1 MRLNYI
7 TFFIAAILVAG
18 TNVASPSMAISTD
31 HTPLSKVLSD
41 SPVLE
46 GKADSTFKRSLRAHD
61 LEYDIDVDSDDEE
74 RGLLESLKFLKW
86 FKKGMNPKKLYKK
99 LGLEGLGENAW
110 KHKNYDTYLKF
121 SKYWR
126 DNQ

>member
-7 TFFIAAILVAG
+7 ALLIAAILVAG
-18 TNVASPSMAISTD
+18 ANVASPSMAINTD
-31 HTPLSKVLSD
+31 HAPLSKVLSD

-46 GKADSTFKRSLRAHD
+46 GQADSTFKRSLRAHD
-61 LEYDIDVDSDDEE
+61 FDDEE
-74 RGLLESLKFLKW
+74 RGVLESLKFFKW
-86 FKKGMNPKKLYKK
+86 FKSGMNPKKLYKK

-110 KHKNYDTYLKF
+110 KHKNFDTYLKF

-126 DNQ
+126 DKQ